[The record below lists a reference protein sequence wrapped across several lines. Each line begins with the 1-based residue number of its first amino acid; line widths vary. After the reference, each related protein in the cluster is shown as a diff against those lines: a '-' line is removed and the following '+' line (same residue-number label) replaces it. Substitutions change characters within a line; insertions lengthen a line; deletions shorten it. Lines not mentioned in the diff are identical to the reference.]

1 MIASFRMYNA
11 VPRAAQAWRALFAR
25 VFADA
30 GTDIRMIEHAWP
42 EPIDALWAKPDLAC
56 AFMCGWPFAR
66 SPGMQA
72 IAAPVPS
79 PPRYEGLPRY
89 LSEFLVR
96 EASGWTSLEDTFGHR
111 IGWMAAN
118 SQSGFNAPRAH
129 LARYASA
136 ARPAL
141 YAESRGPL
149 GSPASTLEALRA
161 GDVDVV
167 ALDGFI
173 PLLVA
178 APGIAPAIVE
188 ALRARLLGIHRDPG
202 CANLLADA
210 LVARFVAP
218 RLEDYVVFDALAAE
232 ASARGYPAIR

>member
-79 PPRYEGLPRY
+79 RSPSTATAWLPTCGCTR
-89 LSEFLVR
+89 
-96 EASGWTSLEDTFGHR
+96 
-111 IGWMAAN
+111 
-118 SQSGFNAPRAH
+118 
-129 LARYASA
+129 
-136 ARPAL
+136 
-141 YAESRGPL
+141 
-149 GSPASTLEALRA
+149 
-161 GDVDVV
+161 
-167 ALDGFI
+167 
-173 PLLVA
+173 
-178 APGIAPAIVE
+178 
-188 ALRARLLGIHRDPG
+188 RARWR
-202 CANLLADA
+202 
-210 LVARFVAP
+210 R
-218 RLEDYVVFDALAAE
+218 R
-232 ASARGYPAIR
+232 